1 MSKQAVR
8 NFRRDEAQRVAE
20 LRAKKK
26 KKKEDNRKQVDA
38 NDVKR
43 NESGIR
49 SARYNSS
56 RVFSTPSPTFAI
68 GDQVTNRPI
77 TAGKSWFASR
87 EDWTVDSINHRKAK
101 CTNVNNPYIK
111 QEWDLEYLE
120 HKTASIGD
128 MSREYCMKTLERD
141 LLKRILERKDNIYT
155 KKTNKLENTIQRL
168 QTKVD
173 ALSDENDRMKV
184 NVEKYRERQRELL
197 SMARERGNE
206 LKEFKNG
213 LEDAYSV
220 VKLQI
225 KV

>member
-1 MSKQAVR
+1 
-8 NFRRDEAQRVAE
+8 
-20 LRAKKK
+20 
-26 KKKEDNRKQVDA
+26 
-38 NDVKR
+38 
-43 NESGIR
+43 
-49 SARYNSS
+49 
-56 RVFSTPSPTFAI
+56 
-68 GDQVTNRPI
+68 
-77 TAGKSWFASR
+77 
-87 EDWTVDSINHRKAK
+87 
-101 CTNVNNPYIK
+101 
-111 QEWDLEYLE
+111 
-120 HKTASIGD
+120 
-128 MSREYCMKTLERD
+128 MKTLERD
-141 LLKRILERKDNIYT
+141 LLKRMLERKDNIYT